1 MISLENTLLT
11 SLLRRSAAYFDL
23 TDYISALA
31 DAESVIALRKSW
43 PKGHFRKA
51 KALLAMGRPKEAAD
65 AVRMGLSHEPGNG
78 VSVFLRIF
86 LCLGCWLLVGWVML
100 TSWAE

>member
-1 MISLENTLLT
+1 MISPEYVVD
-11 SLLRRSAAYFDL
+11 SLVACRSAAYFDL

-51 KALLAMGRPKEAAD
+51 KALLAMGRPKEAAE
-65 AVRMGLSHEPGNG
+65 AVRMGLSHDPTNG
-78 VSVFLRIF
+78 VSVSFLYF
-86 LCLGCWLLVGWVML
+86 LLW
-100 TSWAE
+100 